1 MDLSIIVSSGE
12 VILTG
17 IGAVEV
23 LHFIMRSKTISTISL
38 IIINH
43 IK

>member
-1 MDLSIIVSSGE
+1 MDLSVVFSSGE

-23 LHFIMRSKTISTISL
+23 LHLMMKSKTIAAIWL
-38 IIINH
+38 IFIH
-43 IK
+43 HTK

>member
-1 MDLSIIVSSGE
+1 MDLSVVLSSGE

-23 LHFIMRSKTISTISL
+23 LHLMMKSKTIAAISVMF
-38 IIINH
+38 INH